1 MNEQEIKEAVAD
13 SLRSAGFEVVLLAAR
28 DEATPDLLATKG
40 RRFLIEIKTKEDDPA
55 VLLDRRNRL
64 DAGEVAVG
72 AAPFTPQNTIS
83 RIIKKGSEQLA
94 AYPSERSDFR
104 LLWLLAVGADSEGQ
118 YEQFRATLYGLTNV
132 VGPDDSSL
140 MPCYCL
146 RHSAFYRWRDVL
158 DGAVI
163 STLESGELCL
173 NSYSPRYA
181 ELRGSVLGA
190 LFGQGIVDP
199 QALEQSGAAYIADC
213 DVDRN
218 DETAVL
224 QYLLRKYQRPAL
236 IPLNLGSLTAYV
248 EVPSG
253 PVARSG
259 TG

>member
-1 MNEQEIKEAVAD
+1 MNEHEVEEAVAGF
-13 SLRSAGFEVVLLAAR
+13 LRSAGFEVVLLPGR
-28 DEATPDLLATKG
+28 DEPTPDLLATKG
-40 RRFLIEIKTKEDDPA
+40 QRFLIEIKTKEDDPA
-55 VLLDRRNRL
+55 VLLDRRSRL
-64 DAGEVAVG
+64 DAGEVAGG

-104 LLWLLAVGADSEGQ
+104 LLWLLAIGADPEGQ

-140 MPCYCL
+140 MPCYYL

-158 DGAVI
+158 DGAVT

-173 NSYSPRYA
+173 NSYSPRHA
-181 ELRGSVLGA
+181 ELRDSALGA

-213 DVDRN
+213 DLDRN
-218 DETAVL
+218 DEEAVL
-224 QYLLRKYQRPAL
+224 RYLLRKYRRPAL
-236 IPLNLGSLTAYV
+236 MPLNLGSLTAYV
-248 EVPSG
+248 EVPSR
-253 PVARSG
+253 PVARRG